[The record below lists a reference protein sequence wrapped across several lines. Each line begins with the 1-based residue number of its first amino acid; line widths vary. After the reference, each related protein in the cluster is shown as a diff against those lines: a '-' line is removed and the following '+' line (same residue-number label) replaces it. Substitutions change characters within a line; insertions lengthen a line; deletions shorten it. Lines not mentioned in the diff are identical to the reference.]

1 MRTSTYAAALAVP
14 ALLAFTSIAPEKISF
29 APKAG
34 TSVTKTFTTVTE
46 MELEDAEVLMGGQ
59 PAPIGEAEMAM
70 EATQTITVTDTYGA
84 MADGNLTK
92 LSRTFDA
99 IGMETEMDM
108 TMGMSQEM
116 SGEGSSPLEGK
127 TVDFTWNE
135 KDGEHDVAFAEGE
148 EGEPEALEGL
158 DIEMDL
164 TGLLPTED
172 VSVGESYEIDTM
184 ALAQILAPG
193 GDLSLEM
200 EMDGAAGGGPV
211 PGADP
216 GQMGDFS
223 AFFEDVLDG
232 DATGKLKE
240 VRDADGT
247 RVAVIE
253 IEFDVS
259 ASADLTEMV
268 AESLQNNEELP
279 PGVSMDV
286 DRMEMAMTYEGK
298 GELLWNL
305 DGGHVHS
312 LEMEADVTT
321 EMDMGMTINGEME
334 ISMDMAMAG
343 KVMSKVTTE

>member
-34 TSVTKTFTTVTE
+34 TTVTKTFTTVIQ

-70 EATQTITVTDTYGA
+70 ETTQSVTVSDTYGP
-84 MADGNLTK
+84 MADGQLTK
-92 LSRTFDA
+92 LSRTYDS
-99 IGMETEMDM
+99 IGMETQMDM
-108 TMGMSQEM
+108 TMGMAQEM
-116 SGEGSSPLEGK
+116 AGEGSSPLEGK
-127 TVDFTWNE
+127 TVEFDWNE
-135 KDGEHDVAFAEGE
+135 KDGEYEIAFAKGE
-148 EGEPEALEGL
+148 EGEPEELEGL

-164 TGLLPTED
+164 TGLVPGED
-172 VSVGESYEIDTM
+172 ISVGDSYDIDTM

-193 GDLSLEM
+193 GELALEM

-211 PGADP
+211 PGTDP
-216 GQMGDFS
+216 GQMGDLS
-223 AFFEDVLDG
+223 AFFDDVLDG
-232 DATGKLKE
+232 DASGKLTE
-240 VRDADGT
+240 IREADGV

-253 IEFDVS
+253 IEFDV
-259 ASADLTEMV
+259 AATTDLTEMV
-268 AESLQNNEELP
+268 AENVQNDEELP
-279 PGVSMDV
+279 PGVSMEV

-305 DGGHVHS
+305 DAGHVHS
-312 LEMEADVTT
+312 LEIEADMTN

-343 KVMSKVTTE
+343 KIVTTVTAE